1 MSAGD
6 FNPIKGFLRGGWI
19 FLMTAQALSFLI
31 WLIGDAK
38 DAGPFTAV
46 LQFGIPS
53 WFAVNA
59 VERAMEN
66 RK

>member
-1 MSAGD
+1 MNTQYD
-6 FNPIKGFLRGGWI
+6 PRRGFLRGGWI
-19 FLMTAQALSFLI
+19 FLMTALALSFLI
-31 WLIGDAK
+31 WLLGDAK
-38 DAGPFTAV
+38 DVGPFTSV
-46 LQFGIPS
+46 LQFGIPA